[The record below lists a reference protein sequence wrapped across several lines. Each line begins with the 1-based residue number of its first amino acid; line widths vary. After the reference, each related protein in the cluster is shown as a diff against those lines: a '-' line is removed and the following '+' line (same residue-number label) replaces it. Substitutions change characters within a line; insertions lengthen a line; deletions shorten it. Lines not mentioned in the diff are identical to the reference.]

1 MNTYTVQKSVPP
13 GFCDSAITEF
23 IAKSS
28 KLRNFRKS
36 SQIFVIVADFP
47 QILGLDTS
55 RYVIATCTQSKKGCF
70 SVWKIKNVIWGKS
83 WPNGFVGLASRTCK
97 RKVVGS
103 NLRSGRDCWWGE
115 YPPSIPRLRCPWARH
130 RTPNCSPGAVTW
142 LPTAPGVCSLR
153 MG

>member
-1 MNTYTVQKSVPP
+1 MYISHVATKNYILWIHAKYILHNAEFLISLSV
-13 GFCDSAITEF
+13 FFRQEF
-23 IAKSS
+23 HSHHHRLHKPSS
-28 KLRNFRKS
+28 GGHVSESHKDHCGRTPRTTTWVTTHAN
-36 SQIFVIVADFP
+36 I
-47 QILGLDTS
+47 
-55 RYVIATCTQSKKGCF
+55 
-70 SVWKIKNVIWGKS
+70 NIWNLIYIYI
-83 WPNGFVGLASRTCK
+83 WIASRTCK